1 MPSHTTTGASTTATT
16 LPLTLGSITSSNLL
30 GIPDF
35 VAGSM
40 KFWIDASDLTTLFQ
54 ENTGA
59 SATTP
64 AVLHGDPVGTIKDKS
79 GNAKHGVADSNTYRA
94 NLDLQNSSGR
104 PVIGK
109 GWDCP
114 PIDGIFPR
122 YSVSGSTSYFKFMHS
137 TTATIFIVFR
147 RKYVNRASVP
157 GWIPSPLGT
166 TNLGG
171 AGIYITLHDNYGAN
185 RAYTSVNNTTPF
197 TYVSQIYSG
206 NNYIPG
212 NAFCVLTTRIDFT
225 SPGNYL
231 MKQCVNAG
239 TELVGSNVSAPST
252 GNSYFDLR
260 FGGYIGGGGA
270 DGLIDTA
277 ETIIFDTYFSDTQ
290 KTYVENYLMK
300 KWLNLTNKLNT
311 DDYLLTDDKTYL
323 TDTSGNQ
330 LFWR

>member
-1 MPSHTTTGASTTATT
+1 
-16 LPLTLGSITSSNLL
+16 
-30 GIPDF
+30 
-35 VAGSM
+35 
-40 KFWIDASDLTTLFQ
+40 
-54 ENTGA
+54 
-59 SATTP
+59 
-64 AVLHGDPVGTIKDKS
+64 
-79 GNAKHGVADSNTYRA
+79 
-94 NLDLQNSSGR
+94 
-104 PVIGK
+104 
-109 GWDCP
+109 
-114 PIDGIFPR
+114 
-122 YSVSGSTSYFKFMHS
+122 
-137 TTATIFIVFR
+137 
-147 RKYVNRASVP
+147 
-157 GWIPSPLGT
+157 
-166 TNLGG
+166 
-171 AGIYITLHDNYGAN
+171 
-185 RAYTSVNNTTPF
+185 
-197 TYVSQIYSG
+197 
-206 NNYIPG
+206 
-212 NAFCVLTTRIDFT
+212 
-225 SPGNYL
+225 